1 MPMLNWDDV
10 RIFLGI
16 ARDRSLLAG
25 ARRLGIDHTTAS
37 RRLTSLEESLG
48 ARLFDRSPRGLT
60 LTSGGMSLLA
70 YAQRIEAEL
79 LEASG
84 DLSQRDSSADGSVRL
99 ATPEAFGT
107 ILIAPKVPRLH
118 RRHPLLE
125 LELAPESRAVS
136 LSKREA
142 DIAIGL
148 TRPPKGR
155 LISRRLADY
164 RIGLYASREYLDRS
178 PPLQSPD
185 DVGKHPFIGYID
197 EYIDMPELRYLN
209 QVVDNAR
216 TIFRSSSVMAQQA
229 ATSAGGGLALLHVF
243 AATQDDNLVRL
254 FPQEIEIIRSY
265 WMIFHADQQRLP
277 RVRAVIDFLEEV
289 VAEDR
294 ERL

>member
-1 MPMLNWDDV
+1 MLNWDDV

-37 RRLTSLEESLG
+37 RRLTSLEEALG

-60 LTSGGMSLLA
+60 LTSSGASLLA

-84 DLSQRDSSADGSVRL
+84 DLSQRDSSAEGSVRL

-107 ILIAPKVPRLH
+107 ILIAPKVPSLH
-118 RRHPLLE
+118 RRHPLLQ
-125 LELAPESRAVS
+125 LELAPESRTVS

-155 LISRRLADY
+155 LISRRLTNY

-178 PPLQSPD
+178 PPLHSPD
-185 DVGKHPFIGYID
+185 EVGKHPFVGYID
-197 EYIDMPELRYLN
+197 EFIDMPELRYLN
-209 QVVDNAR
+209 QVVANAR
-216 TIFRSSSVMAQQA
+216 TTFRSSSVIAQQA
-229 ATSAGGGLALLHVF
+229 AVSAGAGLALLHVF
-243 AATQDDNLVRL
+243 AASQDGNLVRL

-265 WMIFHADQQRLP
+265 WMIFHADQQKVP

-289 VAEDR
+289 VVEDR